1 MAQIGKEP
9 SNRLGNTVD
18 WDINQSPMLSRTGLE
33 AAGGRGVKPDSKT
46 AAMFQKLSGMLNG
59 VKTKHLAMFSWNLH
73 TMIAAGIPLTRSLDS
88 ASNQTSHPLLQ
99 TTIIDIIDKI
109 NTGLSFSE
117 ALALHP
123 RVFPRLFVNMIEVG
137 EIGGVLDES
146 LKEIAQ
152 YYDAFV
158 ERKSR
163 IMSAISYPIVLLT
176 GCVGVVIFIVLYLVP
191 RLFKL
196 FENIGSEMPP
206 TTLALLKMSAF
217 IQGHY
222 FLLLTVIG
230 GVTILLSLYLK
241 TEPGRFFRDKTILRL
256 PIAGKIIL
264 KIILS
269 RFSHTMSIML
279 KTGVSLV
286 SALNIAIELAGNR
299 VVAAMIKSIL
309 EAVNQG
315 SQINVEMRKHKL
327 VPDMVVHMIAVG
339 EETGT
344 LEQMLAKVSSYYDR
358 EVNRTIDNLTKLVE
372 PLMLVIMAVVVG
384 FIAISVMDPI
394 TDLMTNMGR

>member
-9 SNRLGNTVD
+9 NNRLDNAAD
-18 WDINQSPMLSRTGLE
+18 WNRNQSPMQSRMGPE
-33 AAGGRGVKPDSKT
+33 VSGGRGAQPGST
-46 AAMFQKLSGMLNG
+46 TPGMFQKFSGVFNG
-59 VKTKHLAMFSWNLH
+59 VKTKHLALFSWNLH
-73 TMIAAGIPLTRSLDS
+73 TMLAAGIPLTRSLDS
-88 ASNQTSHPLLQ
+88 AANQTSHPLLQ

-117 ALALHP
+117 ALAMHP
-123 RVFPRLFVNMIEVG
+123 AVFPRLFVNMIEVG

-146 LKEIAQ
+146 LKEVAQ

-163 IMSAISYPIVLLT
+163 ILSAISYPIVLLT
-176 GCVGVVIFIVLYLVP
+176 GCLGVVIFILVYLVP

-222 FLLLTVIG
+222 FLLLSIIV
-230 GVTILLSLYLK
+230 GVTTLASFYLK
-241 TEPGRFFRDKTILRL
+241 TEPGRLFRDKAILQL
-256 PIAGKIIL
+256 PIAGTIIL

-279 KTGVSLV
+279 RTGVSLV
-286 SALNIAIELAGNR
+286 NALNIAIELAGNR
-299 VVAAMIKSIL
+299 VVAAMIESIL

-315 SQINVEMRKHKL
+315 SQINTEMRKHRL

-358 EVNRTIDNLTKLVE
+358 EVNRTINGLTKLVE

-384 FIAISVMDPI
+384 FIAISVLDPI